1 MKNRNERFVSFI
13 GKGMI
18 VALLLLLFT
27 VSGRPVSAAEGGASS
42 YTPGSQGDFA
52 LCYYPPGLYFREN
65 IVYNYSTLKNYHNLT
80 PGPLFGKQIPIDAKL
95 DAKVW
100 FSLLQVLYTA
110 ESSFLGGHYF
120 ANVNIPVGISAELD
134 VEVTSPVLPR
144 RGVLMEES
152 TTTSGLGDIQVVPL
166 GIVWDFHDM
175 HFLIAQNFVLDTG
188 RYNVKKTNNMGRNY
202 FSFDEVAGFTWLDQ
216 EGGHEVSLMAGYM
229 INTRNQATDYRT
241 GDEFHLDYTLAQYFS
256 PEFGLGVVGYYY
268 EQVTDDDSPYLDD
281 INTINASRGLPTSG
295 GFRSKGA
302 GVGPAVF
309 FSKKIGSTEVSLIA
323 KWINEYYAR
332 NRFEGDWV
340 WLSAVVK
347 F

>member
-1 MKNRNERFVSFI
+1 
-13 GKGMI
+13 
-18 VALLLLLFT
+18 
-27 VSGRPVSAAEGGASS
+27 
-42 YTPGSQGDFA
+42 
-52 LCYYPPGLYFREN
+52 
-65 IVYNYSTLKNYHNLT
+65 
-80 PGPLFGKQIPIDAKL
+80 
-95 DAKVW
+95 
-100 FSLLQVLYTA
+100 
-110 ESSFLGGHYF
+110 
-120 ANVNIPVGISAELD
+120 
-134 VEVTSPVLPR
+134 
-144 RGVLMEES
+144 
-152 TTTSGLGDIQVVPL
+152 
-166 GIVWDFHDM
+166 
-175 HFLIAQNFVLDTG
+175 
-188 RYNVKKTNNMGRNY
+188 MGRNY